1 MAGCADRSADGSL
14 QHTDDTAV
22 NTVSEAAVTEETE
35 KVSREDI
42 VESGMLGDDV
52 FYTLTNDGT
61 LDIHGSGD
69 MYDYKSEENKFYEDG
84 RVKRVIIEDGI
95 TGIGEYAFFCCH
107 GIESVSILG
116 SVTMIGEEAFYSC
129 DGLTEIVIPEGVTDI

>member
-1 MAGCADRSADGSL
+1 MAGCADRSADSSL

-61 LDIHGSGD
+61 LDTWFRG
-69 MYDYKSEENKFYEDG
+69 Y
-84 RVKRVIIEDGI
+84 V
-95 TGIGEYAFFCCH
+95 
-107 GIESVSILG
+107 
-116 SVTMIGEEAFYSC
+116 
-129 DGLTEIVIPEGVTDI
+129 